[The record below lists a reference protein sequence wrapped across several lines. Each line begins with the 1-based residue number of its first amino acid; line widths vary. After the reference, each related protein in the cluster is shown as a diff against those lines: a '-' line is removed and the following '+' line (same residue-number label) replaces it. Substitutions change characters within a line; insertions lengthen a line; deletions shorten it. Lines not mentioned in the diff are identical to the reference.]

1 MNREVEAYEGELRE
15 LRKKDKILTEIVRQ
29 FAGVTPFICGG
40 TEAKDEMG
48 LPDKIFVCPYEGLDG
63 FAVYTKTSDYSA
75 PEW

>member
-15 LRKKDKILTEIVRQ
+15 LRKKNETLMRVFKQAFSSSI
-29 FAGVTPFICGG
+29 FICGG